1 MRMKTYMK
9 NEKLINFVPFPRKDL
24 TDFRDGVITPNEYDF
39 YMRLRHSANPYG
51 ITSINTG
58 GLVAEFHDR
67 KWSDNYITKLLLS
80 LKKKSFI
87 YYDSRAG
94 RRGSF
99 NIKFRDFY
107 LPSGIISTLDH
118 VGKHGSVRGE
128 EAGQVSTQSEAE
140 QTIPLVSKNSKE
152 VKDSISALVQQFTS
166 NKCRGSNNDTETDKE
181 KEINRSNERRI
192 MKDILVMQFTPTSY
206 EEQYCWEIAREI
218 GEEKM
223 DFLLGTYFKYGL
235 SVIEEAV
242 GEYRNLSAKKMAQ
255 IENTASYFNGIVEQ
269 VLMINGKKV
278 KRPANE
284 SQTI

>member
-1 MRMKTYMK
+1 MKT
-9 NEKLINFVPFPRKDL
+9 EKLINFVPFPRKDL
-24 TDFRDGVITPNEYDF
+24 SDFREGVITPNEYDF
-39 YMRLRHSANPYG
+39 YSRLRHSANPYG
-51 ITSINTG
+51 ITTISTG
-58 GLVAEFHDR
+58 GLVTEFHDR
-67 KWSDNYITKLLLS
+67 GWTENYITKLLLS
-80 LKKKSFI
+80 LKRKSFI
-87 YYDSRAG
+87 HYDSRAG

-99 NIKFRDFY
+99 NIKFRDFL
-107 LPSGIISTLDH
+107 LPSGAVSRLGRLEN
-118 VGKHGSVRGE
+118 VELVRGE
-128 EAGQVSTQSEAE
+128 GVGQVSTQSEAV
-140 QTIPLVSKNSKE
+140 QTIPPLSQNSKE
-152 VKDSISALVQQFTS
+152 MKDSISALVQQFS
-166 NKCRGSNNDTETDKE
+166 SGKGRGSNNDTETDKE

-242 GEYRNLSAKKMAQ
+242 GEYRNLSAKKMTQ